1 MVSERSTGQPER
13 AMPPERV
20 NNPSEY
26 VYFEDGATGIIYD
39 GRTGDG
45 ISFSI
50 DHEVHNKYISDTHE
64 GDGRAYVLVTKDP
77 ETEDIES
84 FAIGDGLILPE
95 GKENEKGSALEKPK
109 DETMPD
115 IRFGE
120 KWPMGHQYPVE
131 KLIVE
136 GPRMSGPRDG
146 MTVSKFSSPFESVR
160 RALYIKRRSMQ
171 QE

>member
-26 VYFEDGATGIIYD
+26 VYFIVFDK
-39 GRTGDG
+39 RTGDG

-50 DHEVHNKYISDTHE
+50 DPEVHNKYINDTNE
-64 GDGRAYVLVTKDP
+64 GDGRAYVLVTEDP
-77 ETEDIES
+77 ETGDVES
-84 FAIGDGLILPE
+84 FAIGDGLILLE
-95 GKENEKGSALEKPK
+95 GKENEKGSAVEKPK
-109 DETMPD
+109 GTTMPD
-115 IRFGE
+115 IKFGE
-120 KWPMGHQYPVE
+120 RWPMGHQYPV
-131 KLIVE
+131 KRFLVE
-136 GPRMSGPRDG
+136 GPSMSKPRDG
-146 MTVSKFSSPFESVR
+146 MTESKFSSPFESVR

>member
-26 VYFEDGATGIIYD
+26 VYFKDGATGIVFD
-39 GRTGDG
+39 KRTGDG

-50 DHEVHNKYISDTHE
+50 DPEVHNKYINDTNE
-64 GDGRAYVLVTKDP
+64 GDGRAYVLVTEDP
-77 ETEDIES
+77 ETGDVES
-84 FAIGDGLILPE
+84 FAIGDGLILLE
-95 GKENEKGSALEKPK
+95 GKENEKGSAVEKPK
-109 DETMPD
+109 GTTMPD
-115 IRFGE
+115 IKFGE
-120 KWPMGHQYPVE
+120 RWPMGHQYPV
-131 KLIVE
+131 KRFLVE
-136 GPRMSGPRDG
+136 GPSMSKPRDG
-146 MTVSKFSSPFESVR
+146 MTESKFSSPFESVR

>member
-1 MVSERSTGQPER
+1 MASERSMGQPER
-13 AMPPERV
+13 AMSPERV

-26 VYFEDGATGIIYD
+26 VYFKDGATGIVFD
-39 GRTGDG
+39 RRTGDG

-50 DHEVHNKYISDTHE
+50 DPEVHNKYISDTHE

-77 ETEDIES
+77 ETEDVES

-109 DETMPD
+109 GAVMPD

-136 GPRMSGPRDG
+136 GPRMSGLRDG
-146 MTVSKFSSPFESVR
+146 MTISDRKSPFESAK
-160 RALYIKRRSMQ
+160 RALYTKRYGKQ
-171 QE
+171 Q